1 MILISLEILSTG
13 YPGDVKWIGTNEIKI
28 LYEMID
34 VAFKD

>member
-1 MILISLEILSTG
+1 MILISLKVLSTG
-13 YPGDVKWIGTNEIKI
+13 YPGDVRWIGANEIKI